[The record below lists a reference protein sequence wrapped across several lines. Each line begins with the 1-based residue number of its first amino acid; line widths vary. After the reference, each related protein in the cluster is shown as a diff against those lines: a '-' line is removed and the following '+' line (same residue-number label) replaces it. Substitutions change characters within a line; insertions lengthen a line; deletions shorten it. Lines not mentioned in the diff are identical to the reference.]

1 MGIKINEDL
10 DAFSFQYRNPY
21 FMKPASSTPS
31 AVLFDHQAI
40 RDQFPALKQ
49 TIGDYPLCYL
59 DTAATSQ
66 KPQAVIDAMTEY
78 YQLNNANV
86 HRAAH
91 QLSARA
97 TQQYE
102 AVRQQVAEFI
112 HAQRQDEIIFT
123 HGTTESIN
131 MVAYG
136 LTSQLKPNDV
146 ILVDTAAHHA
156 NIVPWQELAKR
167 TGAVITPI
175 PLTADAQL
183 DMAAFDRLLTL
194 KPKVVAICHVS
205 NALGTVN
212 CVEELVAKAKAVGAL
227 TLVDG
232 AQAIAHLS
240 VDVQKIDCDFYVFSG
255 HKMYGPTG
263 VGILYGRYQQLDQLT
278 PMLTGGE
285 MIKTVSFAYTE
296 YGALPNRLEAG
307 TPAIAEVIGLGAAI
321 LFLQQLPREQLWGH
335 EQQLMQYLQQQLQQ
349 LGDIELYGIAN
360 DKNATNIAAVA
371 FNIKG
376 EHHQDVGILLDQQ
389 AIAVRCGHHCAMPL
403 MASLNLGGCCRA
415 SIGIY
420 TNKQDVDQF
429 IHALNAVKEL
439 LL

>member
-1 MGIKINEDL
+1 
-10 DAFSFQYRNPY
+10 
-21 FMKPASSTPS
+21 MKPASSLSS
-31 AVLFDHQAI
+31 AVLFDHQAL

-102 AVRQQVAEFI
+102 AVRLQVAEFI

-131 MVAYG
+131 IVAYG
-136 LTSQLKPNDV
+136 LTSQIKPNDV
-146 ILVDTAAHHA
+146 ILIDTAAHHA

-167 TGAVITPI
+167 TGAVIKPI
-175 PLTADAQL
+175 PLTTDAQL
-183 DMAAFDRLLTL
+183 DITAFDQLLAL
-194 KPKVVAICHVS
+194 KPKVVTLCHVS
-205 NALGTVN
+205 NALGTLNPVN
-212 CVEELVAKAKAVGAL
+212 ELVAKAKAVGAL

-232 AQAIAHLS
+232 AQAIAHLP
-240 VDVQKIDCDFYVFSG
+240 VDVQQIDCDFYVFSG

-263 VGILYGRYQQLDQLT
+263 VGILYGRYTELDKLT

-285 MIKTVSFAYTE
+285 MIKTVSFEQTE
-296 YGALPNRLEAG
+296 FGALPNRLEAG

-321 LFLQQLPREQLWGH
+321 HFLQQLPREQILAH
-335 EQQLMQYLQQQLQQ
+335 EQQLLRYLQQQLQQ
-349 LGDIELYGIAN
+349 LGAIELYGIAN
-360 DKNATNIAAVA
+360 DKHSGDKHCADDQHHNIGAVA
-371 FNIKG
+371 FNLQG

-389 AIAVRCGHHCAMPL
+389 AVAVRCGHHCAMPL
-403 MASLNLGGCCRA
+403 MTSLNLGGCCRA

-429 IHALNAVKEL
+429 IHALNTVKEL